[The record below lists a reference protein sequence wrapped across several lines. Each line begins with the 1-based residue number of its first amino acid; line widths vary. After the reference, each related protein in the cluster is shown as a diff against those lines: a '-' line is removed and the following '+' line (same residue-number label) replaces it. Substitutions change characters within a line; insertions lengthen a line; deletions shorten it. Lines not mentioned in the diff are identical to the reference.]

1 MSLDRR
7 ILIADDDLEIRQ
19 GVAELLSGMGLEILE
34 AETGPE
40 ALAIVRRGDIR
51 LALLDNQM
59 PGATGLEILQVIH
72 EETLRV
78 PCIVCSGDSF
88 ESLERMARAAGAL
101 AVLKKPVEPRILRTE
116 VVRALDLPNGLGPLS
131 NGH

>member
-19 GVAELLSGMGLEILE
+19 GVADLLSGLGLQILE
-34 AETGPE
+34 AETGSE
-40 ALAIVRRGDIR
+40 ALAIVRRGNIQ

-72 EETLRV
+72 EEILRV

-101 AVLKKPVEPRILRTE
+101 AVLKKPVEPLILRTE
-116 VVRALDLPNGLGPLS
+116 VVRALGLS

>member
-7 ILIADDDLEIRQ
+7 ILIADDDLHIRQ
-19 GVAELLSGMGLEILE
+19 GVAELLSGLGLQIVE
-34 AETGPE
+34 AETGDE
-40 ALAIVRRGDIR
+40 ALAIVRRGEIH

-59 PGATGLEILQVIH
+59 PGATGLEILQVIR
-72 EETLRV
+72 EETLQI

-101 AVLKKPVEPRILRTE
+101 AVLRKPVEPLVLRST
-116 VVRALDLPNGLGPLS
+116 VARALDLHT
-131 NGH
+131 GH

>member
-19 GVAELLSGMGLEILE
+19 GVRELLSGLGLEFLE
-34 AETGPE
+34 AENGSE
-40 ALAIVRRGDIR
+40 ALAIVRRGDIQ

-72 EETLRV
+72 AEILRV

-88 ESLERMARAAGAL
+88 ESLERMARAAGAI
-101 AVLKKPVEPRILRTE
+101 AVLRKPVEPLILRTE
-116 VVRALDLPNGLGPLS
+116 VVRALALS
-131 NGH
+131 NGSDSKRPSA